1 MPGIPKDRAFE
12 EGVLW
17 RCLFASVSP
26 TVGRNAEKNF
36 ELTICKNKRLDG
48 KRKNLAISE
57 GKKPSQT
64 PKFSSPRAPQHPWL
78 A

>member
-36 ELTICKNKRLDG
+36 ELTICNNNRLSGKRLKTGCFRRG
-48 KRKNLAISE
+48 KDHLKRR
-57 GKKPSQT
+57 PVRRQ
-64 PKFSSPRAPQHPWL
+64 R
-78 A
+78 